1 MDRRVRRTTKS
12 ISSAFIQLLKTYSIE
27 EITIQQIADEAD
39 INRATFYKY
48 YTDKYHLLTALEDNE
63 IQNIKK
69 HINYNALSTF
79 RERNEKSLNDLFNGV
94 PQNIVEIILK
104 NIELYEVLFNMKR
117 RSAIEDKL
125 SDTIAQ
131 NLTTILNNEKNIN
144 TIPYRYFHC
153 FIAGAI
159 ISTIKFWVLDPDR
172 ISKEALI
179 NSLYLLMYKGPLG
192 QLLDEVSS
200 GNLK

>member
-12 ISSAFIQLLKTYSIE
+12 ITHAFIQLLKVYTIE

-48 YTDKYHLLTALEDNE
+48 YTDKYHLLNELEDKE
-63 IQNIKK
+63 IENIKE
-69 HINYNALSTF
+69 HINYKALSSL
-79 RERNEKSLNDLFNGV
+79 RERSAKSLDDLFSVV

-104 NIELYEVLFNMKR
+104 NIELYEVLFSMKR
-117 RSAIEDKL
+117 KSAIEDKL

-131 NLTTILNNEKNIN
+131 NLIIILKKERNIN
-144 TIPYRYFHC
+144 NIPYRYFHC
-153 FIAGAI
+153 FVSGAI
-159 ISTIKFWVLDPDR
+159 ISTFKFWVLDPNR
-172 ISKEALI
+172 IPKEELI
-179 NSLYLLMYKGPLG
+179 RSLYLLMYKGPLG

-200 GNLK
+200 SEKV